1 MKFMASGVL
10 RVFEL
15 DPEGRTIRSSVWPLL
30 PGPASL
36 AGFLKVIL
44 AKLSQRSSSLALC
57 FLHGPFPQVNLGFF
71 VKLPGL

>member
-1 MKFMASGVL
+1 
-10 RVFEL
+10 
-15 DPEGRTIRSSVWPLL
+15 
-30 PGPASL
+30 L